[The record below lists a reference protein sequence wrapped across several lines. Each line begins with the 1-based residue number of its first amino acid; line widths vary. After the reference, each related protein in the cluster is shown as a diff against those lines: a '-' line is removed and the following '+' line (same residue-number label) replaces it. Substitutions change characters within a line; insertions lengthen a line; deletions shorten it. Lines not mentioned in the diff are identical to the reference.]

1 MPEDP
6 PGAASPASSASSGFS
21 SASSRLLYNLSSGYR
36 YHRAAVSASA
46 SNRPRRFSQDH
57 SSDSSTS
64 SSKPT
69 RSNGHGKC
77 GGNKEPSRKI
87 SLPPTCYEDPERS
100 IASAK
105 RFVLFENMYGDGL
118 GGGIHSSSNS
128 LRKYLSSPCSSHTSY
143 TSVQSSPSCFP
154 HFPSPELISPQN
166 TIKMSQQ
173 RSFVRSGD
181 SGLAGMDFQLKS
193 EKSPSHLS
201 GVQKSIDVS
210 NVPKTSSSSDSDIFS
225 TLSPVS
231 NGEYR
236 DEVISYLQF
245 DKEDDTKTP
254 KVCRRK
260 NLRPKLASTTDS
272 ASRSKLQGKHKQIP
286 DKEYCQESTEDRSV
300 SDMQDAQSV
309 STVSGTG
316 MNFFRKFVQRK
327 KRSADDRKD
336 DKSDSL
342 ISSKPPDTDED
353 RESQAR
359 FRREVLIER
368 LVSDALSLRS
378 GTDSSCSSASSTT
391 EEETWND
398 FLREPLD
405 LEEIQD
411 ALSSISSVKTNARSS
426 INLSSVSGSGLKF
439 LRNYLRKKKPIY
451 TKAEPTDRNPAFNGV
466 PVPYPPLDD
475 FYGPAYL
482 SNDEIDVED
491 KRMSIASTIAN
502 LLNES
507 FNSDEDSELENLD
520 WDDWMDQ
527 DGSTQLGD
535 LVSLAQ
541 NVYHSTES
549 EASASRDDTPTQ
561 DVMASTQRTSW
572 STTFK
577 DDAKKMDTFSKMSN
591 SLPLANA
598 LSKKSAQDSSKTDMS
613 FMIVGCPPLA
623 DPELEDLDEF
633 NLTKVGHDQHGWLEQ
648 GSNGHGG
655 RYDDRGKQGQQ
666 YSMGRK
672 DKETGTPQQETL
684 YLLETFDTDK
694 DPPIMASVKRRTR
707 KSEHLKKIDDGARLR
722 NAPTSSLL
730 SASSQNSS
738 HSNNKHLGSPGGNFG
753 TSSSALMD
761 HSRWPSGSSNQS
773 TPNAE
778 NSSSSRSTGTSCST
792 PSPNPQFDCQFQSPD
807 LTSRNRLVSFWNE
820 RVSNP
825 SDEMHLSPQ
834 TYKRSISDGGC
845 QVMTQS
851 AGFKPVFP
859 SYYKPET
866 HDLATER
873 IQAFVNATRKAA
885 NDAQKGE
892 PILLVDSISSSVE
905 TTPNSLEKWEKN
917 RSELKLLKC
926 QSDAKAKDEPY
937 L

>member
-1 MPEDP
+1 
-6 PGAASPASSASSGFS
+6 
-21 SASSRLLYNLSSGYR
+21 
-36 YHRAAVSASA
+36 
-46 SNRPRRFSQDH
+46 
-57 SSDSSTS
+57 
-64 SSKPT
+64 
-69 RSNGHGKC
+69 
-77 GGNKEPSRKI
+77 
-87 SLPPTCYEDPERS
+87 
-100 IASAK
+100 
-105 RFVLFENMYGDGL
+105 MYGEGL

-128 LRKYLSSPCSSHTSY
+128 LRRYVSSPCSSHTSY
-143 TSVQSSPSCFP
+143 TSVQSSPSYFP
-154 HFPSPELISPQN
+154 HFPSPELISPEN
-166 TIKMSQQ
+166 TIKMSQR

-181 SGLAGMDFQLKS
+181 SGLAGMDFQMKS
-193 EKSPSHLS
+193 EKSPTHAS
-201 GVQKSIDVS
+201 GVEKSKDVS
-210 NVPKTSSSSDSDIFS
+210 NIPQTRSSSDSDIFS

-231 NGEYR
+231 NREYK

-260 NLRPKLASTTDS
+260 NLRSKLASTDS
-272 ASRSKLQGKHKQIP
+272 SSRSKIQGKHKQIP
-286 DKEYCQESTEDRSV
+286 DKEYCQEIAEDRSV
-300 SDMQDAQSV
+300 SDTQDAQSV

-327 KRSADDRKD
+327 KRHTDDRKD

-342 ISSKPPDTDED
+342 VSSKPPDTEED

-368 LVSDALSLRS
+368 LVSDALSMRS

-391 EEETWND
+391 EEDTWND
-398 FLREPLD
+398 FLRDPLD

-426 INLSSVSGSGLKF
+426 LNLSSVSGSGLKF
-439 LRNYLRKKKPIY
+439 LRNYLRKKKPNLS
-451 TKAEPTDRNPAFNGV
+451 KAEQTDRNPAFNGV

-482 SNDEIDVED
+482 SNDDIDMED

-527 DGSTQLGD
+527 EASTQLGD
-535 LVSLAQ
+535 LVSLAH
-541 NVYHSTES
+541 NIHHSNES
-549 EASASRDDTPTQ
+549 EASASRDDTPIQ
-561 DVMASTQRTSW
+561 DVMASTQRTPW
-572 STTFK
+572 STPCK
-577 DDAKKMDTFSKMSN
+577 GDAKKMDTFSKMSN
-591 SLPLANA
+591 SLPLANVQ
-598 LSKKSAQDSSKTDMS
+598 SKKSAQDPSNSDMS

-623 DPELEDLDEF
+623 NPELDDFDEL
-633 NLTKVGHDQHGWLEQ
+633 NRTKVGHHDQHGLLEQ

-655 RYDDRGKQGQQ
+655 RHNDRRKQGQQ
-666 YSMGRK
+666 YSVERRH
-672 DKETGTPQQETL
+672 ERTGTPQETL

-722 NAPTSSLL
+722 NAQTSSLL

-738 HSNNKHLGSPGGNFG
+738 HSNNKHSGSPGGNFG
-753 TSSSALMD
+753 TSSSLFTNY
-761 HSRWPSGSSNQS
+761 SRWPSESSNQS

-792 PSPNPQFDCQFQSPD
+792 PSPNPQFDCQLQAPD

-825 SDEMHLSPQ
+825 TDEIHP
-834 TYKRSISDGGC
+834 TPNTFKRSISDGGC
-845 QVMTQS
+845 QLLAGS

-866 HDLATER
+866 HDLANER

-885 NDAQKGE
+885 NDAQMGDF
-892 PILLVDSISSSVE
+892 PMVDSINSSAG
-905 TTPNSLEKWEKN
+905 TTPNSLEKWEQN

-926 QSDAKAKDEPY
+926 QSDTKAKEEPKI
-937 L
+937 